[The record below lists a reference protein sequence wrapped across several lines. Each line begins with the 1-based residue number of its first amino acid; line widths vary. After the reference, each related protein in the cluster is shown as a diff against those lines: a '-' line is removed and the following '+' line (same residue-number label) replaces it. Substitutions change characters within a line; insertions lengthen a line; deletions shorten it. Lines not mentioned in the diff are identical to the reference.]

1 MHQLDPALDQSGE
14 VQSRYE
20 AERLTAASILIQA
33 FVDYHTAKKL
43 IKTKNITFNDYFFL
57 PDYEKK
63 VIREGKAAY
72 EWFKNKPLPRKT
84 GWTLDDCCEIL
95 KLDASVIRQ
104 QYTSANSYREY
115 WRNKNFLMNTE
126 NINGERNGRAK
137 LNESQAREIIEK
149 YKAGDR
155 SQESL
160 GREYDVSQR
169 QVSEIVNGK
178 RWKHVA

>member
-1 MHQLDPALDQSGE
+1 MLQLDPTLDQSGE

-33 FVDYHTAKKL
+33 FVDFHTAKKL

-72 EWFKNKPLPRKT
+72 EWFKNKPVPRKT
-84 GWTLDDCCEIL
+84 GWTLDDCCEVL
-95 KLDASVIRQ
+95 KLAPSIIRS
-104 QYTSANSYREY
+104 QYTSVSAYREY
-115 WRNKNFLMNTE
+115 TKNKNFLMNTE
-126 NINGERNGRAK
+126 NINGERNGRAR
-137 LNESQAREIIEK
+137 LTEDQVREIAAK
-149 YKAGDR
+149 YREGGK
-155 SQESL
+155 SQEAL
-160 GREYDVSQR
+160 GREYNVSQR
-169 QVSEIVNGK
+169 MVSDIVNGK